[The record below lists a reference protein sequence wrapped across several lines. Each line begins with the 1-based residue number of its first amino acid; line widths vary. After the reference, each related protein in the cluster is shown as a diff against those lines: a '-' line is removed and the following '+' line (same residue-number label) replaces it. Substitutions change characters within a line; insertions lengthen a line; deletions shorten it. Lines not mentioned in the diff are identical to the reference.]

1 MTVSSIETRTGEW
14 IWGPVQRGDASID
27 ESAVAHVLLEHDA
40 LSTRGTMIDVGAH
53 HGSAFKR
60 FVNEG
65 WRVVA
70 FEPDSVNRAVLEA
83 STEAGWDLTID
94 DRALSDHPETDV
106 SFFRSEESTGISG
119 LSAFHESHELVDSVD
134 LTTLAEVLV
143 EFGVEHVHFLKIDT
157 EGHDHR
163 VLHGFPWHIDRPDV
177 IVCEF
182 EDAKLTP
189 GSATLQAEYLLELG
203 YNVVISEWHP
213 VVRYGIQHDFR
224 GLWTFEQNDQVT
236 DAGFGNMIALRPDLA
251 SSVPAAVATVVKQRG
266 RVTKRAPETPDVEDP
281 SDGTGAPAT
290 NSMAHSPIRG
300 RLYWAIGRRFLAVV
314 PGRLRTLI
322 SKFPSKLAGFIHW
335 YLTPSGLLLALSLA
349 LLSLGF
355 IIHDL
360 YGVAGTFV
368 LAVFIP
374 YRFAREKGIARRQ
387 AGAAR
392 NAANKAWSGVLR
404 LRKESAE
411 LEGRQV
417 EFRTAL
423 DATSASIRKAD
434 SAVCASDVRI
444 TTLDGRSDA
453 LSQRSNALSQRSNA
467 LEQQVTDGLSS
478 RRDEI
483 QVVAT
488 EVRSQTER
496 TDGLAKRLGD
506 FDGRINDLDDGFARG
521 NERLEEVE
529 AGAKDERGESNQPF
543 IRLLDHRAIGEITTY
558 WNRRLGTSV
567 SDLHGVWMQRHL
579 RRCESLCLGR
589 FATTSG
595 DLIVRTMANRAAPGP
610 TARCL
615 EIGTLFGLGGLL
627 AHQVTRPYFEYLETT
642 VIDCFDGYYG
652 SSTLDTP
659 TGLPVT
665 REVFD
670 TNRKLLGIP
679 EDEIRIL
686 HGLSQDPAILE
697 QASTSEYDLVVVD
710 GDHTYAGVKN
720 DVDSYGPLLRPGGLL
735 ITDDYSSPQ
744 WPEITKY
751 VDDEL
756 SEHPDYEFLGSWS
769 RTAVFRRR
777 A

>member
-27 ESAVAHVLLEHDA
+27 ECAVAHVLLEHDT

-53 HGSAFKR
+53 HGSAFRR
-60 FVNEG
+60 FVRDG

-94 DRALSDHPETDV
+94 DRALSDHPERDV

-134 LTTLAEVLV
+134 LTTLAEVLI

-163 VLHGFPWHIDRPDV
+163 VLRGFPWHIDRPDV

-182 EDAKLTP
+182 EDAKLRP

-213 VVRYGIQHDFR
+213 VVRYGIPHDFR

-236 DAGFGNMIALRPDLA
+236 TAGFGNMIALRPDLA
-251 SSVPAAVATVVKQRG
+251 SSVPAAVTTVVKQRG
-266 RVTKRAPETPDVEDP
+266 RLTKRAPETPDAKDP
-281 SDGTGAPAT
+281 SNGMSAPAT
-290 NSMAHSPIRG
+290 NNMAHSPSRG
-300 RLYWAIGRRFLAVV
+300 RTYRAIGRRFTAIA

-322 SKFPSKLAGFIHW
+322 SKIPSRLAGFIRW

-360 YGVAGTFV
+360 YGVAGSFV

-417 EFRTAL
+417 EFWTAL
-423 DATSASIRKAD
+423 DATSASIRRAD

-444 TTLDGRSDA
+444 TALDE
-453 LSQRSNALSQRSNA
+453 RSNA
-467 LEQQVTDGLSS
+467 LEQQVSDGLSS

-483 QVVAT
+483 QIVAT

-496 TDGLAKRLGD
+496 TDELANRLGD
-506 FDGRINDLDDGFARG
+506 FDGRINDLDDGFTRG

-543 IRLLDHRAIGEITTY
+543 IRVLDRKAIGEITTY

-589 FATTSG
+589 FATTVG
-595 DLIVRTMANRAAPGP
+595 DLIIRTMATRAAPGP
-610 TARCL
+610 TAQCL

-627 AHQVTRPYFEYLETT
+627 THQVTRPYFENLETT

-720 DVDSYGPLLRPGGLL
+720 DVDRYGPLLRPGGLL
-735 ITDDYSSPQ
+735 IIDDYSSPQ